1 MVESSDVPKHGE
13 YSVGVARQWCGH
25 VGQVDHGQA
34 GGVAAYAS
42 RTGYTLLDRRLYRP
56 EEWCEVAHRE
66 RWGTCGIP
74 AETLCK
80 TTQALAL
87 EMVQAIVTEGGLWL
101 RGLTCDE
108 ALGRDGAFLDGIVA
122 LGRWYVADVPHD
134 TQIWLPPPQPRQCRP
149 ARAGADGPARPVWS
163 PENLRRSGTISSRR
177 LSLWTSGLPP

>member
-1 MVESSDVPKHGE
+1 LKYRDTILDK
-13 YSVGVARQWCGH
+13 SVKNWFLQ
-25 VGQVDHGQA
+25 QNL
-34 GGVAAYAS
+34 AAYVS
-42 RTGYTLLDRRLYRP
+42 RNGYTLLNRRLYRP

-80 TTQALAL
+80 TKQALAL
-87 EMVQAIVTEGGLWL
+87 EMVQAIVTEGGLRL
-101 RGLTCDE
+101 RWLTCDE
-108 ALGRDGAFLDGIVA
+108 ALGRDGAFLDEIAA

-163 PENLRRSGTISSRR
+163 PENLRRSGAISSRR

>member
-1 MVESSDVPKHGE
+1 MGR
-13 YSVGVARQWCGH
+13 VGT
-25 VGQVDHGQA
+25 VDFGQA
-34 GGVAAYAS
+34 GGFAAYAS

-87 EMVQAIVTEGGLWL
+87 EMVQAIVTEGSLRL

-108 ALGRDGAFLDGIVA
+108 DLGRDGAFLDGIVA
-122 LGRWYVADVPHD
+122 LVCCRRAPRHAGLA
-134 TQIWLPPPQPRQCRP
+134 TPPQSRRCRP
-149 ARAGADGPARPVWS
+149 GRAWADGPASPVWS
-163 PENLRRSGTISSRR
+163 PENLRRGGAISSRR

>member
-1 MVESSDVPKHGE
+1 MQQCMGQGQGQDDMWLRRHWRLVDETLGEADGVYMVESSDVPKHGE

-87 EMVQAIVTEGGLWL
+87 EMVQAIVTEGGL
-101 RGLTCDE
+101 
-108 ALGRDGAFLDGIVA
+108 
-122 LGRWYVADVPHD
+122 
-134 TQIWLPPPQPRQCRP
+134 
-149 ARAGADGPARPVWS
+149 
-163 PENLRRSGTISSRR
+163 
-177 LSLWTSGLPP
+177 